1 MTSNEGSTAEPN
13 ASSRDDTD
21 VISTL
26 YEVLAQ
32 HWAHAEQLRWT
43 LLYNYSM
50 ASTILLLAWAA
61 VFVSAPGSGKRLILL
76 TFSIAGFLVTMLW
89 LVLQIRANGFVHM
102 YEIAGRETE
111 RALAPSRS
119 GSFWYSEKYRRNFSW
134 IRKHLGTRFVAP
146 IVLCLFAML
155 YAVLVLI
162 SYAN

>member
-1 MTSNEGSTAEPN
+1 MTSNEGSDAEPN
-13 ASSRDDTD
+13 SSSRDHTD
-21 VISTL
+21 AISTL

-32 HWAHAEQLRWT
+32 HWAHAEQPRWT

-61 VFVSAPGSGKRLILL
+61 VFVSGPSVRKRLILL

-102 YEIAGRETE
+102 YESAARQTE
-111 RALAPSRS
+111 LSLAPSCS
-119 GSFWYSEKYRRNFSW
+119 GSFRSSENYRNSFGWMKR
-134 IRKHLGTRFVAP
+134 HLGTRFVAP
-146 IVLCLFAML
+146 LVLGIFAIL
-155 YAVLVLI
+155 YAVLVFV